1 MDFFIPGTRDA
12 ADAESVYAYI
22 CNVVRQETGNLP
34 TNKKVRSIE
43 FREGCFRLSATVGLQ
58 FEYETVSC
66 IVETRDS
73 YWIYTLNRGL
83 RRGEPTKVDKANVL
97 KVEKFAPS
105 RVAVAASQHSIRGR
119 VG

>member
-12 ADAESVYAYI
+12 AEAESVFALV
-22 CNVVRQETGNLP
+22 CNLVRESTGDRP
-34 TNKKVRSIE
+34 TSNKVRSIE
-43 FREGCFRLSATVGLQ
+43 FRENGYREVATVGSP

-73 YWIYTLNRGL
+73 YWIFAPGRGL
-83 RRGEPTKVDKANVL
+83 RKGQPAVINRNNVL
-97 KVEKFAPS
+97 MVEHFAP
-105 RVAVAASQHSIRGR
+105 RRAVAPVSQHAIRGR